1 MDGACVEHW
10 PSPEVPAGMATTA
23 GTLMSLFA
31 KSTPR
36 SPLNRDRPRDPDRE
50 GDSEVSTSGSAQV
63 ARTRHLT
70 VSQAEAAGSAAAG
83 ALLGISVGQWC
94 TATGP
99 GAVGLMGP
107 VARAA
112 STAAAPSTP

>member
-63 ARTRHLT
+63 ARTRHLK
-70 VSQAEAAGSAAAG
+70 VSQTETAGSATAG
-83 ALLGISVGQWC
+83 ALLGISGGQWC

-112 STAAAPSTP
+112 STAAAPSTL